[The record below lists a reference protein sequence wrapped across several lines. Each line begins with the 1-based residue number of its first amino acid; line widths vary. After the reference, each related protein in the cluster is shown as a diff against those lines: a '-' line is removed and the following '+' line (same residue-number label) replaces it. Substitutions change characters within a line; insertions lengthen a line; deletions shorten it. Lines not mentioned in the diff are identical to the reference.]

1 MKENFTAQQREI
13 VARKMGYNGPMD
25 MFDDYLAST
34 PSDAAKYSNVTAK
47 LAERMAKGGMVKKR
61 RYAIGGVVDD
71 TATGGG
77 TGGAST
83 TGTSA
88 LTTQSVAP
96 LSTSAVGAITGGA
109 TTGITDWDAYYKQN
123 PGTAPTTPEMAAAQK
138 RVLAQS
144 ASGSVTTAKTYNDQ
158 EIKDAITASRKAGFT
173 DEQIISGAAAN
184 YGVPA
189 TRIAALMGT
198 SGGATT
204 TATGV
209 TTSETG
215 APVMTSAPSYTAA
228 QTATTGQ
235 GGTVSQQGATT
246 TALANQI
253 TAASQAATPA
263 TVTADQIKAESS
275 TQDVK
280 DYLAKLTAE
289 QGTVSKAAQVTAA
302 EQVPSTTAVSGMTG
316 ATGTAA
322 TVVTPQE
329 RKLVTGETVSGTA
342 VDMAQVETELAK
354 LKAEQGTVTDE
365 STTTGQLN
373 KLMKNFD
380 AGNPPPWAAASMRT
394 AMATLAARGLGAS
407 SLAGQAIV
415 QAALEAAT
423 PIATSDAAVYQKM
436 NEQNLSNREA
446 VAVLIG
452 EQRAKFLGQ
461 AYDQTYDT
469 KVKNAAK
476 ISDIANKN
484 FDANVTIALE
494 NSRLA
499 NSMNIAQL
507 SADNAVALSK
517 IAQVATLETTNLN
530 NRQQAAVE
538 NAKAFLT
545 MDLKN
550 LDNKQQTK
558 LFVSQRVVESIV
570 SDTALAQAA
579 KATNATNK
587 LDADKISAQL
597 ALTASTFNAGEKNR
611 IAIANSATANDIA
624 KFNAQEANNRDQ
636 FNSKMASEVSVANAK
651 IMADISTANTAA
663 TNAAAAVSAKNA
675 TDLASVEYSQES
687 QTFRDKLELS
697 WKSGEN
703 MLDRATNIA
712 TATITGNAA
721 TSAAN
726 IKAASDASA
735 AIGKLAGTI
744 VLDWMGI
751 KT

>member
-1 MKENFTAQQREI
+1 MTENFTAKQREI

-25 MFDDYLAST
+25 MFDTYLEST
-34 PSDAAKYSNVTAK
+34 PVDANKYSNIVAK
-47 LAERMAKGGMVKKR
+47 MAERMAKGGMVKKR
-61 RYAIGGVVDD
+61 RYAMGGIVDEAVAGDGVVNDIGIGD
-71 TATGGG
+71 IEKEQLDKINAPAG
-77 TGGAST
+77 T
-83 TGTSA
+83 TGTTA

-96 LSTSAVGAITGGA
+96 LTTQAVAPLTTQAVGAIKPDQAYIDMYRQVTGRDPDAEGLAYWKSKFGDTIDNNELIQFTKTAQDIINASKKTVTTSDTGAPVMGNAPGYTAAQTSTTGQGGTA
-109 TTGITDWDAYYKQN
+109 TTQ
-123 PGTAPTTPEMAAAQK
+123 
-138 RVLAQS
+138 
-144 ASGSVTTAKTYNDQ
+144 
-158 EIKDAITASRKAGFT
+158 
-173 DEQIISGAAAN
+173 
-184 YGVPA
+184 
-189 TRIAALMGT
+189 
-198 SGGATT
+198 GATT
-204 TATGV
+204 TATASQV
-209 TTSETG
+209 
-215 APVMTSAPSYTAA
+215 AA
-228 QTATTGQ
+228 
-235 GGTVSQQGATT
+235 
-246 TALANQI
+246 ANQ
-253 TAASQAATPA
+253 AAAPKA
-263 TVTADQIKAESS
+263 VTADQITASS
-275 TQDVK
+275 SATDVK
-280 DYLAKLTAE
+280 GYLAGLTAA
-289 QGTVSKAAQVTAA
+289 QGTVSDKAQVTAA
-302 EQVPSTTAVSGMTG
+302 QQVPSTTAVSGMTG

-322 TVVTPQE
+322 TVVAPQE
-329 RKLVTGETVSGTA
+329 RTLQAGETVSGTA
-342 VDMAQVETELAK
+342 VDMAEVEKELAK
-354 LKAEQGTVTDE
+354 LQAAQGTVTDE

-373 KLMKNFD
+373 KLMKDFD

-407 SLAGQAIV
+407 SLAGQAVV

-461 AYDQTYDT
+461 AYDQAYDA

-507 SADNAVALSK
+507 SADNAVALAK

-538 NAKAFLT
+538 NAKAFLA

-550 LDNKQQTK
+550 LDNTQQTK
-558 LFVSQRVVESIV
+558 MIVAQKVVDSIV
-570 SDTALAQAA
+570 SDAALAQAA

-597 ALTASTFNAGEKNR
+597 ALTAETFNAGEKNR
-611 IAIANSATANDIA
+611 VAIANSATATDIA

-636 FNSKMASEVSVANAK
+636 FNAKMTSEVSVANAK
-651 IMADISTANTAA
+651 ILADISTANTAA

-675 TDLASVEYSQES
+675 TDLASVVYAQES

-735 AIGKLAGTI
+735 AIGQLAGTI

-751 KT
+751 KK